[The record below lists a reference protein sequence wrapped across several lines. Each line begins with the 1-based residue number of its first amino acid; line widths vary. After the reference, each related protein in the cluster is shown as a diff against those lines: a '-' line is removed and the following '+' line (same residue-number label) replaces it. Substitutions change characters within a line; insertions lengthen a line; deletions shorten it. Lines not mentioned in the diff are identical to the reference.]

1 MSDLYLKFVLKVT
14 GSPSFDLQLIKAT
27 TELVGNTGRDYE
39 DLKQTYDNEVD
50 EFGVRKTAQYIDFWK
65 SVSQTLGARE
75 EKFPLSFFYA
85 TLDIS
90 ADEEKSDGSGILPV
104 HQMMKNKRCNRY

>member
-1 MSDLYLKFVLKVT
+1 MT

-27 TELVGNTGRDYE
+27 SELVGNASRDYE
-39 DLKQTYDNEVD
+39 DLKQAYDNEVD
-50 EFGVRKTAQYIDFWK
+50 EFGERKTAQYDDFWK
-65 SVSQTLGARE
+65 SVSQALGARE

-90 ADEEKSDGSGILPV
+90 ADEEKLDGSGIVVRVTENP
-104 HQMMKNKRCNRY
+104 